1 MNEENPD
8 KVSENPEKIVD
19 NSDKINENPEIIVE
33 DPAKI
38 VENPE
43 KIVEN
48 PEKIVENPDKIT
60 ENPPAVSDCE
70 VRSLLSR
77 APDNLP
83 FLSGNE
89 QSPSGSG
96 IVSTLSPIRNIIL
109 RKGQIVRAS
118 SSNSSTIFIPPK
130 SNSLSLLNV
139 SQSATKFS
147 TSAVQLPKI
156 LGNKIT
162 VLKSPGKSLL
172 SSDLTGHSLNVV
184 NVKGAITSTEISASP
199 SVTRPP
205 LPDEAPVQT
214 QSPHKVRLSLS
225 SAGSRIIPHVSPS
238 AKSTRLMVLK
248 GTGSSAAISPTTVNK
263 NSPAANSPVV
273 AKLLLKSDKPD
284 ELGQK
289 RKLPSEARMILP
301 QSVRGVCMVSGG
313 QSVTIPGLLV
323 LLFFSSFH
331 LSLQSKYLVA
341 INSPS
346 TTKSPAASSVSPA
359 VVSEGSSETKAAFPA
374 TESTPEAPVLK
385 RRQVINNRRPC
396 NCTKSQCLKLYCDCF
411 ANGEFCSN
419 CHCTNCLNNLT
430 NELDRSRAIKSCLER
445 NPMAFQPK
453 IGKGRAD
460 TERLHNK
467 GCNCKK
473 SSCLK
478 NYCECYEARVS
489 CTVRCKC
496 VGCRNTEADRNHR
509 NRGHLQSLVST
520 NATPSSNSCSNQIC
534 EYPNDSLSSGSEETD
549 EKSDNKR
556 LPGFLLSEEVIE
568 AVTKCLIAD
577 TVELSRKV
585 PRDSECIQMT
595 LVSEFGRCLDR
606 IIDVLLSQ
614 HSAVYEDCKIFLMM
628 TD

>member
-1 MNEENPD
+1 MR
-8 KVSENPEKIVD
+8 KILI
-19 NSDKINENPEIIVE
+19 K
-33 DPAKI
+33 
-38 VENPE
+38 
-43 KIVEN
+43 
-48 PEKIVENPDKIT
+48 
-60 ENPPAVSDCE
+60 
-70 VRSLLSR
+70 
-77 APDNLP
+77 
-83 FLSGNE
+83 
-89 QSPSGSG
+89 
-96 IVSTLSPIRNIIL
+96 
-109 RKGQIVRAS
+109 KGQIVRAS
-118 SSNSSTIFIPPK
+118 SSNSPTIFIPPK

-139 SQSATKFS
+139 SQSVTKFS

-323 LLFFSSFH
+323 LLFFSSLH

-346 TTKSPAASSVSPA
+346 TTKSPVASSVSPA
-359 VVSEGSSETKAAFPA
+359 VGSNETKAAFPA

-385 RRQVINNRRPC
+385 
-396 NCTKSQCLKLYCDCF
+396 
-411 ANGEFCSN
+411 SN

-509 NRGHLQSLVST
+509 NRGHLQSLVSS
-520 NATPSSNSCSNQIC
+520 NATPTSNSCSNQIC

>member
-313 QSVTIPGLLV
+313 QSVTIP
-323 LLFFSSFH
+323 
-331 LSLQSKYLVA
+331 VA

-359 VVSEGSSETKAAFPA
+359 VVSEVNGSSETKAAFPA

-606 IIDVLLSQ
+606 IIDVLLS
-614 HSAVYEDCKIFLMM
+614 
-628 TD
+628 

>member
-1 MNEENPD
+1 MNEENSD
-8 KVSENPEKIVD
+8 KITENPEKIVE
-19 NSDKINENPEIIVE
+19 NSDKINENPERIVE
-33 DPAKI
+33 DPDKI

-48 PEKIVENPDKIT
+48 PEKIVENPQKIIENPEKIT
-60 ENPPAVSDCE
+60 ENPPAVSDSE
-70 VRSLLSR
+70 VRSLLAR
-77 APDNLP
+77 ASDNLP
-83 FLSGNE
+83 FLSENE

-96 IVSTLSPIRNIIL
+96 IISTLSPIRNIIL
-109 RKGQIVRAS
+109 KKGQIVRAS

-139 SQSATKFS
+139 PQSATKFS

-238 AKSTRLMVLK
+238 SKSTRLMVLK
-248 GTGSSAAISPTTVNK
+248 GTGSSAAAISPTTVNK
-263 NSPAANSPVV
+263 SSPAANSPVV
-273 AKLLLKSDKPD
+273 AKLLLKSDKAD
-284 ELGQK
+284 EIGQK

-313 QSVTIPGLLV
+313 QSVTIP
-323 LLFFSSFH
+323 
-331 LSLQSKYLVA
+331 VA

-346 TTKSPAASSVSPA
+346 STKSPAASSVSPA
-359 VVSEGSSETKAAFPA
+359 VVSEVNGSSETKAAFTA
-374 TESTPEAPVLK
+374 SESTPETPVLK

-509 NRGHLQSLVST
+509 NRGHLQSLVSS

-577 TVELSRKV
+577 AAELSRKV

-606 IIDVLLSQ
+606 IIDVLLS
-614 HSAVYEDCKIFLMM
+614 
-628 TD
+628 

>member
-1 MNEENPD
+1 MNEENSD
-8 KVSENPEKIVD
+8 KVTENPEKFVE
-19 NSDKINENPEIIVE
+19 NSDKINENPERIVE
-33 DPAKI
+33 DPDKI
-38 VENPE
+38 VVPVENPQ
-43 KIVEN
+43 KIVGNLDKSVEN
-48 PEKIVENPDKIT
+48 PQNPEKIT
-60 ENPPAVSDCE
+60 ENPPAVSDSE
-70 VRSLLSR
+70 VRSLLAR
-77 APDNLP
+77 ASENLP
-83 FLSGNE
+83 FLSENE

-109 RKGQIVRAS
+109 KKGQIVRAS
-118 SSNSSTIFIPPK
+118 SSNSPTIFIPPK

-139 SQSATKFS
+139 PQSATKFS
-147 TSAVQLPKI
+147 TSAVQLPKL

-172 SSDLTGHSLNVV
+172 SSDLTAHSLNVV

-199 SVTRPP
+199 SITRPP
-205 LPDEAPVQT
+205 LPDEAPVQM

-238 AKSTRLMVLK
+238 SKSTRLMVLK
-248 GTGSSAAISPTTVNK
+248 GTGSPAAAITPTTVNK
-263 NSPAANSPVV
+263 SSPAANSPVV
-273 AKLLLKSDKPD
+273 AKLLLKSDKAD
-284 ELGQK
+284 EIGQK

-313 QSVTIPGLLV
+313 QSVTIP
-323 LLFFSSFH
+323 
-331 LSLQSKYLVA
+331 VA

-346 TTKSPAASSVSPA
+346 STKSPAASSVSPA
-359 VVSEGSSETKAAFPA
+359 VVSEDLLLQGSSETKAAFTA
-374 TESTPEAPVLK
+374 SESTPETPVLK

-509 NRGHLQSLVST
+509 NRGHLQSLVSSNT
-520 NATPSSNSCSNQIC
+520 TPSSNSCSNQIC

-577 TVELSRKV
+577 AAELSRKV

-606 IIDVLLSQ
+606 IIDVLLS
-614 HSAVYEDCKIFLMM
+614 
-628 TD
+628 

>member
-118 SSNSSTIFIPPK
+118 SSNSPTIFIPPK

-313 QSVTIPGLLV
+313 QSVTIP
-323 LLFFSSFH
+323 
-331 LSLQSKYLVA
+331 VA

-359 VVSEGSSETKAAFPA
+359 VVSEVNGSSETKAAFPA

-430 NELDRSRAIKSCLER
+430 NELDRSRAIKSC
-445 NPMAFQPK
+445 
-453 IGKGRAD
+453 KGRAD

-520 NATPSSNSCSNQIC
+520 NATPTSNSCSNQIC

-556 LPGFLLSEEVIE
+556 LPGFMLSEEVIE

-606 IIDVLLSQ
+606 IIDVLLS
-614 HSAVYEDCKIFLMM
+614 
-628 TD
+628 

>member
-8 KVSENPEKIVD
+8 KVTENPEKIVD

-48 PEKIVENPDKIT
+48 PDKIT

-70 VRSLLSR
+70 VRSLLAR

-118 SSNSSTIFIPPK
+118 SSNSPTIFIPPK

-139 SQSATKFS
+139 SQSVTKFS

-313 QSVTIPGLLV
+313 QSVTIP
-323 LLFFSSFH
+323 
-331 LSLQSKYLVA
+331 VA

-346 TTKSPAASSVSPA
+346 TTKSPVASSVSPA
-359 VVSEGSSETKAAFPA
+359 VVSEVNGSNETKAAFPA

-509 NRGHLQSLVST
+509 NRGHLQSLVSS
-520 NATPSSNSCSNQIC
+520 NATPTSNSCSNQIC

>member
-33 DPAKI
+33 DPAKIVENPEKI

-313 QSVTIPGLLV
+313 QSVTIP
-323 LLFFSSFH
+323 
-331 LSLQSKYLVA
+331 VA

-359 VVSEGSSETKAAFPA
+359 VVSEVNGSSETKAAFPA

-606 IIDVLLSQ
+606 IIDVLLS
-614 HSAVYEDCKIFLMM
+614 
-628 TD
+628 

>member
-33 DPAKI
+33 DPA
-38 VENPE
+38 

-313 QSVTIPGLLV
+313 QSVTIP
-323 LLFFSSFH
+323 
-331 LSLQSKYLVA
+331 VA

-359 VVSEGSSETKAAFPA
+359 VVSEVNGSSETKAAFPA

-520 NATPSSNSCSNQIC
+520 NATPTSNSCSNQIC

-606 IIDVLLSQ
+606 IIDVLLS
-614 HSAVYEDCKIFLMM
+614 
-628 TD
+628 

>member
-1 MNEENPD
+1 MNEENSD
-8 KVSENPEKIVD
+8 KITEKPEKIVE
-19 NSDKINENPEIIVE
+19 NSDIINENPERIVE
-33 DPAKI
+33 DPDKI

-48 PEKIVENPDKIT
+48 PEKIVENPQKII
-60 ENPPAVSDCE
+60 ENPPTVSDSE
-70 VRSLLSR
+70 VRSLLAR
-77 APDNLP
+77 ASDNLP
-83 FLSGNE
+83 FLSENE
-89 QSPSGSG
+89 QSSSGSG
-96 IVSTLSPIRNIIL
+96 IISTLSPIRNIIL
-109 RKGQIVRAS
+109 KKGQIVRAS

-139 SQSATKFS
+139 PQSVTKFS

-172 SSDLTGHSLNVV
+172 SSDLIGHSLNVV

-214 QSPHKVRLSLS
+214 HSPHKVRLSLS

-238 AKSTRLMVLK
+238 SKSTRLMVLK
-248 GTGSSAAISPTTVNK
+248 GTGSSTAAISPTTVNK
-263 NSPAANSPVV
+263 SSPAANSPVV
-273 AKLLLKSDKPD
+273 AKLLLKSDKAD
-284 ELGQK
+284 EIGQK

-313 QSVTIPGLLV
+313 QSVTIP
-323 LLFFSSFH
+323 
-331 LSLQSKYLVA
+331 VA

-346 TTKSPAASSVSPA
+346 STKSPAASSVSPA
-359 VVSEGSSETKAAFPA
+359 VVSEVNGSSETKAAFTA
-374 TESTPEAPVLK
+374 SESTPETPVLK

-509 NRGHLQSLVST
+509 NRGHLQSLVSS

-577 TVELSRKV
+577 AAELSRKV

-606 IIDVLLSQ
+606 IIDVLLS
-614 HSAVYEDCKIFLMM
+614 
-628 TD
+628 

>member
-8 KVSENPEKIVD
+8 KVTENPEKIVD

-43 KIVEN
+43 KV
-48 PEKIVENPDKIT
+48 VENPDKIT

-70 VRSLLSR
+70 VRSLLAR

-118 SSNSSTIFIPPK
+118 SSNSPTIFIPPK

-248 GTGSSAAISPTTVNK
+248 GTGSSTAISPTTVNK

-289 RKLPSEARMILP
+289 RKLPSETRMILP

-313 QSVTIPGLLV
+313 QSVTIP
-323 LLFFSSFH
+323 
-331 LSLQSKYLVA
+331 VA

-359 VVSEGSSETKAAFPA
+359 VVSEVNGSSESKAAFPA

-385 RRQVINNRRPC
+385 RYFLLDLCFFRTLKFKFFPNYCFQCRRQVINNRRPC

-509 NRGHLQSLVST
+509 NRGHLQSLVSS
-520 NATPSSNSCSNQIC
+520 NATPTSNSCSNQIC

-606 IIDVLLSQ
+606 IIDVLLS
-614 HSAVYEDCKIFLMM
+614 
-628 TD
+628 

>member
-313 QSVTIPGLLV
+313 QSVTIP
-323 LLFFSSFH
+323 
-331 LSLQSKYLVA
+331 VA